1 MVANTK
7 WPVMVT
13 MKMTSDGQ
21 HVRVNNWETAMKRT
35 EKSDTLARRDFL
47 KGAGVAGAAGIATAA
62 LSGKEA
68 QAALPETRKVS
79 GYRETEHVMK
89 YYELSRF

>member
-1 MVANTK
+1 MEK
-7 WPVMVT
+7 
-13 MKMTSDGQ
+13 
-21 HVRVNNWETAMKRT
+21 T
-35 EKSDTLARRDFL
+35 EKSDSLARRDFL
-47 KGAGVAGAAGIATAA
+47 KGAGVAGAAGIASAA

-68 QAALPETRKVS
+68 QAALPEDRPTG